1 MPARCTAIDTTDVPV
16 STACTAP
23 NDGVPLVGGWQAS
36 TLNQT
41 ITLDQANI
49 PAGSHGVIAVY
60 RSPSGG
66 IDLTIATTTGS
77 IPSCLNAND
86 AGHVVSTNPSGPT
99 ASSPR

>member
-1 MPARCTAIDTTDVPV
+1 MPV
-16 STACTAP
+16 STTCTAP
-23 NDGVPLVGGWQAS
+23 DNGVPVVSGWPAS

-49 PAGSHGVIAVY
+49 PAGTRGLIAVY

-86 AGHVVSTNPSGPT
+86 AGHLVTTETSGTT
-99 ASSPR
+99 ASSRK